1 MSNSSFIKN
10 TFRNFSSA
18 QPWSAD
24 LALLLLRIACAFM
37 LLHGLGK
44 YTDFSDGVADFPDP
58 FHVGPVASKGL
69 TVFAELFCTIFVVI
83 GLFTRFALIPLII
96 CMLVIIFI
104 VHGDDPFG
112 DKESAYIYLLIYLSV
127 LLAGPGKYSID
138 RKLRRA

>member
-1 MSNSSFIKN
+1 MSNAPFIKN

-37 LLHGLGK
+37 LLHGWGK

-112 DKESAYIYLLIYLSV
+112 DKESAYIYLLMYLSV

-138 RKLRRA
+138 RMLRRA

>member
-18 QPWSAD
+18 QPWSVD

-37 LLHGLGK
+37 LLHGWGK
-44 YTDFSDGVADFPDP
+44 FTDFSDGVADWPDP
-58 FHVGPVASKGL
+58 FHVGPAASKGL

-104 VHGDDPFG
+104 VHSGDPFG
-112 DKESAYIYLLIYLSV
+112 DKESAYIYLLMYLSV
-127 LLAGPGKYSID
+127 LLAGPGKYSVD
-138 RKLRRA
+138 RMLRKG

>member
-1 MSNSSFIKN
+1 MSNASFIKN
-10 TFRNFSSA
+10 IFRNFSSA

-37 LLHGLGK
+37 LLHGWGK
-44 YTDFSDGVADFPDP
+44 FIDFSDGVADWPDP
-58 FHVGPVASKGL
+58 FHVGPAASKGL

-104 VHGDDPFG
+104 VHSGDPFG
-112 DKESAYIYLLIYLSV
+112 DKESAFIYLLMYLSL
-127 LLAGPGKYSID
+127 LLAGPGKYSLDGMIR
-138 RKLRRA
+138 RK